1 MPRRIRVLLQT
12 ILAVAVAVIG
22 FSFVRSNNR
31 VQEIA
36 GAVLLVMLVG
46 WSTVMLSR
54 ARQRLVK

>member
-1 MPRRIRVLLQT
+1 MPRRIRLLLQT
-12 ILAVAVAVIG
+12 TLAVAVAVIG

-36 GAVLLVMLVG
+36 GAVLLVILVG
-46 WSTVMLSR
+46 WITVMLSR